1 MQLYGGNSF
10 FISLAVILIPAFIL
24 GYCEKPLKHYG
35 MAATVFFVVMAVKDK
50 PQMLLY
56 MLCFVGYEYIL
67 AQIYLRIMSEERKV
81 HLAYPLFLVLSILPL
96 TLHKILI
103 STTGHAGM
111 LAFIGISYMTFKAVQ
126 IIIEISD
133 RIIKELKPDEYIY
146 LMLFFPTLLSGPID
160 RSRRFEEDIR
170 RVLPREEYLEMAGN
184 GLHKILLGMVYK
196 LAIASIFYLLMKKFG
211 MDHTLNS
218 AAIYMYTYGFYLFFD
233 FAGYS
238 LMAVGT
244 GYLLGVKVP
253 DNFNK
258 PFLSKDIQEFW
269 NRWHITLSHWLRDY
283 VFSRITMDLIRSG
296 KVKDKVAIASI
307 ALMINMF
314 IMGCWHGLT
323 VYYILYGLYHGV
335 LLVLFEIIRK
345 KSAFYKKHKK
355 DKWFMAASWFVTL
368 HLVLI
373 GFFIFSGRFTKGVA
387 YLLHMM
393 TIL

>member
-1 MQLYGGNSF
+1 M
-10 FISLAVILIPAFIL
+10 
-24 GYCEKPLKHYG
+24 
-35 MAATVFFVVMAVKDK
+35 
-50 PQMLLY
+50 
-56 MLCFVGYEYIL
+56 
-67 AQIYLRIMSEERKV
+67 
-81 HLAYPLFLVLSILPL
+81 

-103 STTGHAGM
+103 AMNGNAGI
-111 LAFIGISYMTFKAVQ
+111 LAIIGISYMTFKAAQ

-133 RIIKELKPDEYIY
+133 GIIKELKPDEYIY
-146 LMLFFPTLLSGPID
+146 LMIFFPTLLSGPID

-170 RVLPREEYLEMAGN
+170 RTIPREEYLEMAGN
-184 GLHKILLGMVYK
+184 GLLKILLGMVYK
-196 LAIASIFYLLMKKFG
+196 LAIASVFYLLMKKFG
-211 MDHTLNS
+211 MDRTLIS

-296 KVKDKVAIASI
+296 KVKDKLTIASI
-307 ALMINMF
+307 ALMINML

-323 VYYILYGLYHGV
+323 GYYILYGLYHGV

-355 DKWFMAASWFVTL
+355 DKWFMVVSWFVTL
-368 HLVLI
+368 HLVLV
-373 GFFIFSGRFTKGVA
+373 GFFIFSGRFTRGVA
-387 YLLHMM
+387 FLLRSHGL
-393 TIL
+393 I

>member
-1 MQLYGGNSF
+1 MQLYGENTF
-10 FISLAVILIPAFIL
+10 FICLVLFLIPAFIL
-24 GYCEKPLKHYG
+24 GYHEKPLKHYG
-35 MAATVFFVVMAVKDK
+35 MAATLFFVVMATKDK
-50 PQMLLY
+50 PQLLLF
-56 MLCFVGYEYIL
+56 MLCFVWYEYIL
-67 AQIYLRIMSEERKV
+67 TQIYLRFVAEKGNSRF
-81 HLAYPLFLVLSILPL
+81 AYLFFLVLSILPL

-103 STTGHAGM
+103 AVNGNAGI
-111 LAFIGISYMTFKAVQ
+111 LAIAGISYMTFKAAQ

-133 RIIKELKPDEYIY
+133 GIIKELKPDEFMY

-170 RVLPREEYLEMAGN
+170 RTIPREEYLEMAGN
-184 GLHKILLGMVYK
+184 GLLKILLGMVYK

-211 MDHTLNS
+211 MDNTLNS
-218 AAIYMYTYGFYLFFD
+218 AAIYLYTYGFYLFFD

-296 KVKDKVAIASI
+296 KVKDKLAIASI

-323 VYYILYGLYHGV
+323 DYYILYGLYHGA

-345 KSAFYKKHKK
+345 KSSFYKKHKK
-355 DKWFMAASWFVTL
+355 DKWFMAVSWFVTL

-373 GFFIFSGRFTKGVA
+373 GFFIFSGRFTSGVT
-387 YLLHMM
+387 YLLRTMSVM
-393 TIL
+393 

>member
-1 MQLYGGNSF
+1 MQLYGENVF

-35 MAATVFFVVMAVKDK
+35 MAATAFFVVLAMKDK
-50 PQMLLY
+50 PEYLLY
-56 MLCFVGYEYIL
+56 MLCFVLYEYVL
-67 AQIYLRIMSEERKV
+67 AQINIRIMSGKSRSRF
-81 HLAYPLFLVLSILPL
+81 AYHAFLVMSILPL
-96 TLHKILI
+96 ILHKILLA
-103 STTGHAGM
+103 TKENAGI
-111 LAFIGISYMTFKAVQ
+111 LAFIGISYMTFKAAQ

-133 RIIKELKPDEYIY
+133 GIIKELKPDEFIY
-146 LMLFFPTLLSGPID
+146 MMLFFPTLLSGPID

-170 RVLPREEYLEMAGN
+170 RTIPREEYLEMAGN
-184 GLHKILLGMVYK
+184 GLFKILLGMVYK
-196 LAIASIFYLLMKKFG
+196 LAIAAVFYLLMKKFG
-211 MDHTLNS
+211 MDHTLKS
-218 AAIYMYTYGFYLFFD
+218 AVIYMYTYSFYLFFD

-244 GYLLGVKVP
+244 GYMLGVKVP

-296 KVKDKVAIASI
+296 KVKNKLTIASI
-307 ALMINMF
+307 ALMINML

-323 VYYILYGLYHGV
+323 VYYILYGMYHGV

-355 DKWFMAASWFVTL
+355 DKWFMALSWLVTL
-368 HLVLI
+368 HLVLL

-387 YLLHMM
+387 YLIRTMSIM
-393 TIL
+393 

>member
-1 MQLYGGNSF
+1 M
-10 FISLAVILIPAFIL
+10 I
-24 GYCEKPLKHYG
+24 
-35 MAATVFFVVMAVKDK
+35 
-50 PQMLLY
+50 
-56 MLCFVGYEYIL
+56 
-67 AQIYLRIMSEERKV
+67 
-81 HLAYPLFLVLSILPL
+81 
-96 TLHKILI
+96 
-103 STTGHAGM
+103 
-111 LAFIGISYMTFKAVQ
+111 
-126 IIIEISD
+126 
-133 RIIKELKPDEYIY
+133 
-146 LMLFFPTLLSGPID
+146 FFPTLLSGPID

-170 RVLPREEYLEMAGN
+170 RTIPREEYLEMAGN
-184 GLHKILLGMVYK
+184 GLLKILLGMVYK
-196 LAIASIFYLLMKKFG
+196 LAIASVFYLLMKKFG
-211 MDHTLNS
+211 MDRTLIS

-296 KVKDKVAIASI
+296 KVKDKLTIASI
-307 ALMINMF
+307 ALMINML

-323 VYYILYGLYHGV
+323 GYYILYGLYHGV

-355 DKWFMAASWFVTL
+355 DKWFILVMIEELCGDEIVREDPDIDLLEEGLIDSLDYIELLLKIEDEFGLKMSPSELTREEMATPNRIIAVVEKRL
-368 HLVLI
+368 
-373 GFFIFSGRFTKGVA
+373 A
-387 YLLHMM
+387 
-393 TIL
+393 